1 MNWLEGIEI
10 TSKFEVAEDGNPTIK
25 YILATIG
32 IPNLNG
38 ALFTS
43 YEAKKAKDT
52 IINKPLIYIPSH
64 LGLPTG
70 HSSIFPKLSP
80 DALIVG
86 THIASTIE
94 EIDGKSHIVVTA
106 KLFKVQFEE
115 IVNTMLELHQENDL
129 KFSMECN
136 YKDSEVMTD
145 GTRILKN
152 ITFVASCVVADPAN
166 PFSIS
171 LEAAK
176 RLEAANK
183 INQLNTSSFLDGIE
197 NL

>member
-10 TSKFEVAEDGNPTIK
+10 TSKFETAEDGNPTIK

-32 IPNLNG
+32 IPNYNG
-38 ALFTS
+38 ALFTL
-43 YEAKKAKDT
+43 YEAEKAKDT

-86 THIASTIE
+86 THIASEIK
-94 EIDGKSHIVVTA
+94 EIDGKNHIVVTA
-106 KLFKVQFEE
+106 KLFKTQFPE
-115 IVNTMLELHQENDL
+115 IIQTMLELHEENDL

-136 YKDSEVMTD
+136 YMDSEVSRAGVKTMKD
-145 GTRILKN
+145 
-152 ITFVASCVVADPAN
+152 ITFIASAVVSDPAN
-166 PFSIS
+166 KYSVS

-183 INQLNTSSFLDGIE
+183 INQLNAKSFLDGIE
-197 NL
+197 ND